1 VTRKPRPI
9 TPALLR
15 KWPLPFPAGDDDKN
29 ARGRLLAVAGSAEL
43 PGAAV
48 LAANAALR
56 AGAGKVCIATDPSVA
71 VSVGIAVPEARIV
84 AADRRGCAA
93 LLEETDRFDA
103 LLVGP
108 GIFEPKRGQLACM
121 RELAAG
127 MSPVVVDAGALDMFA
142 NGRRAGRGS
151 QFIVTPHMGEMA
163 HLAKRDKD
171 FVEAHAPEIALR
183 FAAAHGAI
191 VVLKGSAT
199 FVADPDG
206 ALWAHDKSNVAL
218 AVSGS
223 GDVLAGII
231 AALAARGASCA
242 QAAVWGVAL
251 HAQAGRRL
259 VSQHGKLGGLARE
272 LPAFIPAAL
281 RDLGSR

>member
-1 VTRKPRPI
+1 VSRKPRPI

-15 KWPLPFPAGDDDKN
+15 KWPLPKPAVDDDKDG
-29 ARGRLLAVAGSAEL
+29 RGRLLVVAGSAEL
-43 PGAAV
+43 PGAAI

-56 AGAGKVCIATDPSVA
+56 AGVGKVCIATDPSLA
-71 VSVGIAVPEARIV
+71 VSVGIAVPEARVV
-84 AADRRGCAA
+84 ADARGRAA
-93 LLEETDRFDA
+93 LIEETDRFDA

-108 GIFEPKRGQLACM
+108 GIFEPKRALLACM
-121 RELAAG
+121 RELSARI
-127 MSPVVVDAGALDMFA
+127 SPVVVDAGALDMFA
-142 NGRRAGRGS
+142 NGSRSS

-171 FVEAHAPEIALR
+171 FVEAHAPEIALN
-183 FAAAHGAI
+183 FAAAHGAV
-191 VVLKGSAT
+191 VVLKGPCT
-199 FVADPDG
+199 FIADPDG
-206 ALWAHDKSNVAL
+206 RLWMHDKSNVGL
-218 AVSGS
+218 AISGS

-231 AALAARGASCA
+231 AALVARGASCA

-259 VSQHGKLGGLARE
+259 VSQHGTLGGLARE

-281 RDLGSR
+281 RELGSR

>member
-1 VTRKPRPI
+1 VSRKPRPI

-15 KWPLPFPAGDDDKN
+15 KWPLPTPDGDDDKN
-29 ARGRLLAVAGSAEL
+29 ARGRLLVIAGSAEL

-48 LAANAALR
+48 LAAEAALR
-56 AGAGKVCIATDPSVA
+56 SGVGKVCVATAASVA
-71 VSVGIAVPEARIV
+71 VGVGTAVPEARVV
-84 AADRRGCAA
+84 ALDARVVQEA
-93 LLEETDRFDA
+93 DRFDA

-108 GIFEPKRGQLACM
+108 GIGAPPRALRACM
-121 RELAAG
+121 RELSAR
-127 MSPVVVDAGALDMFA
+127 MSPVVVDAGALDIFPNA
-142 NGRRAGRGS
+142 RRAGRGTKL
-151 QFIVTPHMGEMA
+151 IVTPHMGEMA

-171 FVEAHAPEIALR
+171 FVEAHAAEIALR
-183 FAAAHGAI
+183 FAATHGAV
-191 VVLKGSAT
+191 VVLKGSST
-199 FVADPDG
+199 FVADPAG
-206 ALWAHDKSNVAL
+206 ALWVHDKNNVAL

-251 HAQAGRRL
+251 HALAGRRL
-259 VSQHGKLGGLARE
+259 MAQHGKIGGLARE

-281 RDLGSR
+281 RELGSR